1 MIKTKLLIV
10 EDESIVALDIKN
22 ALVKLGHEVIA
33 CVTNADDAIACIK
46 NNRPDIIIMDIHLNH
61 SKDGIETAEEI
72 QRIAHIPIIY
82 LTAFADDETIS
93 RAVKTNPIG
102 YLIKPFKREE
112 LKSTILL
119 GLHKKTMAEGTVVDA
134 YLTPLGSNYS
144 YDLHGEQLFYNTI
157 PIKLSINENLLLKI
171 LIEAKG
177 KVISFTELE
186 YFIWPNSPI
195 SRSTLRTLIYRTRA
209 KLEYKIIETIPF
221 VGCKLTPVS

>member
-1 MIKTKLLIV
+1 
-10 EDESIVALDIKN
+10 
-22 ALVKLGHEVIA
+22 
-33 CVTNADDAIACIK
+33 
-46 NNRPDIIIMDIHLNH
+46 
-61 SKDGIETAEEI
+61 
-72 QRIAHIPIIY
+72 
-82 LTAFADDETIS
+82 
-93 RAVKTNPIG
+93 
-102 YLIKPFKREE
+102 

>member
-22 ALVKLGHEVIA
+22 ALLKLGHEVIA
-33 CVTNADDAIACIK
+33 CVTNADDAISCIK
-46 NNRPDIIIMDIHLNH
+46 KNRPDIIIMDIHLNH

-72 QRIAHIPIIY
+72 QKIAHIPVIY

-119 GLHKKTMAEGTVVDA
+119 GLHKKTITDSATIN
-134 YLTPLGSNYS
+134 PHFISLGFNYS
-144 YDLHGEQLFYNTI
+144 YDLNGEQLFYNNM
-157 PIKLSINENLLLKI
+157 PIKLSINENLLLRI

-177 KVISFTELE
+177 HVISFAELE

-221 VGCKLTPVS
+221 VGCKLTPVR